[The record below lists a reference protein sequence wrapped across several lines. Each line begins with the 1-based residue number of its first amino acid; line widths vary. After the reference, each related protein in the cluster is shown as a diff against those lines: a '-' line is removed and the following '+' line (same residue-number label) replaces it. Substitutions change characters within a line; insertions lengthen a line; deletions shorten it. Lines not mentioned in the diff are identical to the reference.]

1 MANAAIEMARSRGL
15 GDTMIRFQHSCLIGL
30 QNLAERLGT
39 GRRLP
44 THLKTGLRGEF
55 EALFDLRRRGYTIV
69 ARRWAS
75 AKARGDIDLIAW
87 DRGWL
92 CFIEVKTRTAR
103 DMTPAQS
110 AVDEDKRETLRRLAR
125 IYLHS
130 FPESERRTIPV
141 RFDVISVY
149 CLDGRYEFDLFQG
162 AFGRS

>member
-1 MANAAIEMARSRGL
+1 MRPLDATSSRIDDAMLRGQ
-15 GDTMIRFQHSCLIGL
+15 RSCLIGL
-30 QNLAERLGT
+30 QSLAERLGR
-39 GRRLP
+39 GRGLP

-55 EALFDLRRRGYTIV
+55 EALFELRRRGYTIV

-87 DRGWL
+87 QGEWL

-141 RFDVISVY
+141 RFDVVSVY
-149 CLDGRYEFDLFQG
+149 CLEGANEFDVFEG
-162 AFGRS
+162 AFGWN

>member
-1 MANAAIEMARSRGL
+1 MMQPRMKWLNAQEWVLGRMDILAARVRPSLCRAAMAP
-15 GDTMIRFQHSCLIGL
+15 H
-30 QNLAERLGT
+30 LA
-39 GRRLP
+39 
-44 THLKTGLRGEF
+44 TGLRGERA
-55 EALFDLRRRGYTIV
+55 ALFELRRRGYTIV

-87 DRGWL
+87 DGGWL
-92 CFIEVKTRTAR
+92 CFVEVKTRTAR

-110 AVDEDKRETLRRLAR
+110 AVDDDKRETLRRLAR
-125 IYLHS
+125 IYLHT

-149 CLDGRYEFDLFQG
+149 CLDGRYEFDLFRG